1 MNTFWNETFFV
12 SDIQLSGGLED
23 SIQKLKINTDYD
35 IDIAPVWGKTPQC
48 DLAELVDLEVLNNA

>member
-1 MNTFWNETFFV
+1 
-12 SDIQLSGGLED
+12 LED